1 MTHGQIAVGFNF
13 FILHDCRYGLCLAG
27 FAVEGDGIVP
37 LSWRCVLAPSW
48 VTQAFYLIIFFSKA
62 FILLA
67 KGRLF
72 SL

>member
-37 LSWRCVLAPSW
+37 LSWRCVLAPSFGT
-48 VTQAFYLIIFFSKA
+48 VLGDSG
-62 FILLA
+62 ILLDYFFQQ
-67 KGRLF
+67 GF
-72 SL
+72 HSSG